1 MHSAIF
7 NLYNQPLLIE
17 ANRVEVLVQPIEK
30 CLKLL
35 FWPVPIADGDYNML
49 CEQAERHRIKLRVD
63 LPRSVRGPVERLAF
77 FRLASIFIGVT
88 FCCIA

>member
-1 MHSAIF
+1 M
-7 NLYNQPLLIE
+7 
-17 ANRVEVLVQPIEK
+17 QPIEK

-77 FRLASIFIGVT
+77 FRLASIFLGVT
-88 FCCIA
+88 VLMHRILPVSSLWRLCQACSPFLRL

>member
-1 MHSAIF
+1 
-7 NLYNQPLLIE
+7 
-17 ANRVEVLVQPIEK
+17 
-30 CLKLL
+30 
-35 FWPVPIADGDYNML
+35 ML